1 MLRMDFDITVGNYR
15 LRMVDAVK
23 VRHSVEQLSDTA
35 TVTLPA
41 MVEGKALQVEEKLRD
56 YPSENVPVVI
66 QLGYDGRLETEFE
79 GYLKTVATD
88 GGNLTLECEDAIY
101 LFDRKVD
108 DVELTGISMKA
119 LLEKV
124 VRQIDPSYKVE
135 TEFEFTWDKFVFYH
149 ATARDVLKKVQDETK
164 ANIYFK
170 GKTLYVRPQY
180 AQASD
185 KTVVFD
191 FSRNIESSSLKY
203 RKAADKKVEV
213 TVELT
218 NAEGKKKTVKYG
230 ADGGKTIKRVGHG
243 VSEAEAKK
251 IAENE
256 YNLWCYDGYEGSFTG
271 WLVPYVE
278 PGDAVKILDSYYPTK
293 QGAYYVTGTE
303 ISFSKEGGKRTV
315 SLGRKLYDVKV

>member
-41 MVEGKALQVEEKLRD
+41 MVEGKALQVEDKLRD

-66 QLGYDGRLETEFE
+66 KLGYDGRLETEFE
-79 GYLKTVATD
+79 GFLKTVATD

-101 LFDRKVD
+101 LFEDKVKD
-108 DVELTGISMKA
+108 EELTNISLKN

-124 VRQIDPSYKVE
+124 VRQVNPAYKVE
-135 TEFEFTWDKFVFYH
+135 TEFDFKWDKFTIYR

-164 ANIYFK
+164 ANIWFRD
-170 GKTLYVRPQY
+170 GTLHVQPQY

-185 KTVVFD
+185 KTMVFD

-213 TVELT
+213 ELT
-218 NAEGKKKTVKYG
+218 VNTPGGRKEKVSVG
-230 ADGGKTIKRVGHG
+230 ASGGKSIKKEVFGMTMEQAR
-243 VSEAEAKK
+243 K

-256 YNLWCYDGYEGSFTG
+256 HTIWCYDGYEGSFTG
-271 WLVPYVE
+271 WLVPFVE
-278 PGDAVKILDSYYPTK
+278 PGDAVRLRDKDYPTK
-293 QGAYYVTGTE
+293 EGVYYVTGTE
-303 ISFSKEGGKRTV
+303 ISFSKEGGKRTI
-315 SLGRKLYDVKV
+315 SLGRWLRK

>member
-1 MLRMDFDITVGNYR
+1 MLRMDFDIRIGSYR
-15 LRMVDAVK
+15 LKMVDAVK
-23 VRHSVEQLSDTA
+23 VKHSVEQLSDTA
-35 TVTLPA
+35 TITLPA
-41 MVEGKALQVEEKLRD
+41 MVEGKAIEIEDKLKVG
-56 YPSENVPVVI
+56 NAVTI
-66 QLGYDGRLETEFE
+66 QLGYDDRLLTEFK
-79 GYLKTVATD
+79 GYLKAINTD

-101 LFDRKVD
+101 LFDKKVA
-108 DVELTGISMKA
+108 DVELTGISMKN

-124 VRQIDPSYKVE
+124 VRQVDPSYKVK

-164 ANIYFK
+164 ANIWFR
-170 GKTLYVRPQY
+170 GDTLHVQPQY
-180 AQASD
+180 AQASG

-203 RKAADKKVEV
+203 RKASDRKVEV

-218 NAEGKKKTVKYG
+218 DAEGKKKTVKYG

-243 VSEAEAKK
+243 VSETEAKK

-271 WLVPYVE
+271 WLVPFVE
-278 PGDAVKILDSYYPTK
+278 PGDAVRLRDADYKEK
-293 QGAYYVTGTE
+293 EGVYYVTGTE

-315 SLGRKLYDVKV
+315 NLGRKLV

>member
-1 MLRMDFDITVGNYR
+1 MLRMDFDITIGRYR
-15 LRMVDAVK
+15 LKMVDQVK
-23 VRHSVEQLSDTA
+23 VKHSVEQLSDTA
-35 TVTLPA
+35 TITLPA
-41 MVEGKALQVEEKLRD
+41 MVEGKALEVESKLR
-56 YPSENVPVVI
+56 PSHDKPVPVTI
-66 QLGYDGRLETEFE
+66 KLGYDGKLETEFE
-79 GYLKTVATD
+79 GFLKSVQAD

-101 LFDRKVD
+101 LFDKKVD
-108 DVELTGISMKA
+108 DVELTEISMKA

-124 VRQIDPSYKVE
+124 VSQVDPSYQVQ
-135 TEFEFTWDKFVFYH
+135 TEFDFTWDKFVFYH

-164 ANIYFK
+164 ANIWFRD
-170 GKTLYVRPQY
+170 GTLHVQPQY

-185 KTVVFD
+185 RTVVFD

-203 RKAADKKVEV
+203 RKKEDKKVEV

-218 NAEGKKKTVKYG
+218 NAEGDKTEVKYG
-230 ADGGKTIKRVGHG
+230 APGGKTIKRVGHG
-243 VSEAEAKK
+243 ISKVEAKK

-278 PGDAVKILDSYYPTK
+278 PGDAVKILDSDYPTK

-315 SLGRKLYDVKV
+315 SLGRKLYEVKD

>member
-1 MLRMDFDITVGNYR
+1 MLKMVFDIVIGNYR
-15 LRMVDAVK
+15 LKMVDAVK
-23 VRHSVEQLSDTA
+23 VKHSVEQLSDTA
-35 TVTLPA
+35 TITLPA
-41 MVEGKALQVEEKLRD
+41 MVEGAALKVEDKLKVG
-56 YPSENVPVVI
+56 SEVTI
-66 QLGYDGRLETEFE
+66 KLGYDDRLQMEFK
-79 GYLKTVATD
+79 GYLKAINTD

-101 LFDRKVD
+101 LFDKKVS
-108 DVELTGISMKA
+108 DVELTGISMKN

-124 VRQIDPSYKVE
+124 VRQVDPSYKVK

-164 ANIYFK
+164 ANIWFR
-170 GKTLYVRPQY
+170 GDTLHVQPQY
-180 AQASD
+180 AQASG

-203 RKAADKKVEV
+203 RKASDRKVEV

-218 NAEGKKKTVKYG
+218 DAEGKKKTVKYG

-243 VSEAEAKK
+243 VSETEAKK

-271 WLVPYVE
+271 WLVPFVE
-278 PGDAVKILDSYYPTK
+278 PGDAVRLRDADYKEK
-293 QGAYYVTGTE
+293 EGVYYVTGTE

-315 SLGRKLYDVKV
+315 NLGRKLV

>member
-1 MLRMDFDITVGNYR
+1 MLRMDFDISVGNYR

-41 MVEGKALQVEEKLRD
+41 MVEGKALQVEDKLRD

-66 QLGYDGRLETEFE
+66 KLGYDGRLETEFE
-79 GYLKTVATD
+79 GFLKTVATD

-101 LFDRKVD
+101 LFDKKVD

-124 VRQIDPSYKVE
+124 VRQIDPSYRVE
-135 TEFEFTWDKFVFYH
+135 TEFDFTWDKFVFYH

-164 ANIYFK
+164 ANIWFRD
-170 GKTLYVRPQY
+170 GTLHVQPQY

-185 KTVVFD
+185 RTVVFD

-203 RKAADKKVEV
+203 RKKEDKKVEV
-213 TVELT
+213 TVKMTDAAGNSFE
-218 NAEGKKKTVKYG
+218 KTAG
-230 ADGGKTIKRVGHG
+230 APGGKSIKKVVSG
-243 VSEAEAKK
+243 VSETQLATLAK
-251 IAENE
+251 NE
-256 YNLWCYDGYEGSFTG
+256 HNLWCYDGYDGSFTG
-271 WLVPYVE
+271 WLVPFVE
-278 PGDAVKILDSYYPTK
+278 TGDAVKILDSDYKEKEGT
-293 QGAYYVTGTE
+293 YYVTGTE

-315 SLGRKLYDVKV
+315 GLGRRLDLA